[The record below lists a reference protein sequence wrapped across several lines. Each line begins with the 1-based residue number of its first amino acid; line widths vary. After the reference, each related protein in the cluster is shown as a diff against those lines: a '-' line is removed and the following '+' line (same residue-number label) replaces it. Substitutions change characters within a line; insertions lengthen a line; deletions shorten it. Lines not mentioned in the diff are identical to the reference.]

1 MINRIFVIYAGIF
14 GHVLLEKVVLSKVGL
29 FLLKMRITHSLIV

>member
-14 GHVLLEKVVLSKVGL
+14 GLVLLEKVVLLKVGL
-29 FLLKMRITHSLIV
+29 FLLKMRIT